1 MVEVLRMANLRNEID
16 LYIQELLSLQ
26 FKASKNISHNLT
38 KGELREKFVKQ
49 VVLSQYPNLSLESGI
64 LIDGEW
70 QSTQG
75 DFIWLKENARVGNFN
90 LYELGDCNMFMEIK
104 SNATH
109 GEIVH
114 LNNIAT
120 EIHTRAK
127 AIGENSRIIVGMFCY
142 STEASDKTV
151 LKKFGFKYD
160 KELQGYLNYDAEKD
174 IFKEIDFLVSLNI
187 SEDNE
192 ASPYMIKRDFFGN
205 CVLYNNNPIINN
217 FFNYFKSI

>member
-1 MVEVLRMANLRNEID
+1 MANLRNEID

-49 VVLSQYPNLSLESGI
+49 VVMSQYPNLSLKSGI

-90 LYELGDCNMFMEIK
+90 FYELRDCNMFMEIK

-109 GEIVH
+109 KEIVH
-114 LNNIAT
+114 LNNIAN

-127 AIGENSRIIVGMFCY
+127 AIAEDSRIIVGMFCY
-142 STEASDKTV
+142 TTSATYKTV

-160 KELQGYLNYDAEKD
+160 KELDGFNLYDSIKD
-174 IFKEIDFLVSLNI
+174 VFKNIDFIISLNI
-187 SEDNE
+187 SEDGV
-192 ASPYMIKRDFFGN
+192 STPYMVIRDIYGS
-205 CVLYNNNPIINN
+205 CVLYNNNPIIGNYL
-217 FFNYFKSI
+217 NYFKVSN

>member
-1 MVEVLRMANLRNEID
+1 MANLRNEID

-49 VVLSQYPNLSLESGI
+49 VVMSQYPNLSLKSGI

-90 LYELGDCNMFMEIK
+90 FYELRDCNLFMEIK

-109 GEIVH
+109 KEIVH
-114 LNNIAT
+114 LNNIAG
-120 EIHTRAK
+120 EMHTRVKAK
-127 AIGENSRIIVGMFCY
+127 DEASRIIVGMFCY
-142 STEASDKTV
+142 TTDATDNTV

-160 KELQGYLNYDAEKD
+160 KELDGFDLYDSSKD
-174 IFKEIDFLVSLNI
+174 VFKNIDFMISLNI
-187 SEDNE
+187 SEDGI
-192 ASPYMIKRDFFGN
+192 STPYMVIRDIYG
-205 CVLYNNNPIINN
+205 
-217 FFNYFKSI
+217 S

>member
-1 MVEVLRMANLRNEID
+1 MANLRNEID

-49 VVLSQYPNLSLESGI
+49 VVLSQYPKLSLKSGI

-70 QSTQG
+70 QSSQS
-75 DFIWLKENARVGNFN
+75 DFIWLKENAREGDFN
-90 LYELGDCNMFMEIK
+90 LYELGDCNLFMEIK
-104 SNATH
+104 SDATH

-114 LNNIAT
+114 LNNIAG

-127 AIGENSRIIVGMFCY
+127 AIDEDSRIIVGMFCY
-142 STEASDKTV
+142 TTKATDKTV

-160 KELQGYLNYDAEKD
+160 NELDGFNPYDSSKD
-174 IFKEIDFLVSLNI
+174 VFKNIDFIISLNI
-187 SEDNE
+187 SEDGT
-192 ASPYMIKRDFFGN
+192 STPYMIIRDIYGS